1 MIDCKQV
8 AAFSKCF
15 DIGPTRLCRP
25 IALALAAAGWI
36 AGAQAQELRIG
47 LAAEPSAMDPHFH
60 NLTPNNSLLRHI
72 FDRLIDQ
79 NESQALVPGLAI
91 SWRNADDNTWEFKL
105 RPGVRF
111 TDGSEFT
118 ANDVIYSLCRA
129 PRVENSPSSFAIY
142 SRAIADM
149 RAPDPLTLVVTTP
162 GPYPLL
168 PSELST
174 IAILS
179 ATANG
184 TGAVT
189 FDRQDCKGV
198 GTYPKTEAFNAGTA
212 AIGTGPFK
220 LVRFTKG
227 DRIVL
232 ERNDEYWGERPQW
245 QRVFFRPITSSGP
258 RVAALLSG
266 DVDLIENVPIQD
278 LQRIKATTDYKV
290 VQGLSARVIYLHFD
304 HIDDVPPGVAET
316 GGKNP
321 FRDKRVREAIS
332 KAIDREAIVGRIMG
346 GVAMPAGE
354 LLPPM
359 MFGANK
365 DATAPKADVAG
376 AKKLL
381 ALAGYPIGFTL
392 VLATPNDR
400 YINDAQ
406 IAQAVAQMLARV
418 GLKVSVDAMT
428 SSQFFAKRT
437 RREFGFWLAGW
448 ISDTGEMSAQIK
460 PLAATPNKDKG
471 WGTTN
476 PGGYSNPEV
485 DMLLER
491 ALGTINDE
499 QRAALLAQA
508 SRIAMADYG
517 VLPLHFEM
525 TTWAMRKE
533 LAYTPRVDQNTQ
545 AMLVKRAP

>member
-1 MIDCKQV
+1 MIGCKQIV
-8 AAFSKCF
+8 
-15 DIGPTRLCRP
+15 RLGQ
-25 IALALAAAGWI
+25 IVLVTAALAGTT
-36 AGAQAQELRIG
+36 GAHGQELKIG
-47 LAAEPSAMDPHFH
+47 LPSEPTAMDPHFH

-72 FDRLIDQ
+72 FDRLVDQ
-79 NESQALVPGLAI
+79 DENQALKPGLAL
-91 SWRNADDNTWEFKL
+91 SWRSVDESTWEFKL
-105 RPGVRF
+105 RPGVKF
-111 TDGSEFT
+111 TDGSDFT
-118 ANDVIYSLCRA
+118 ANDAIYSFCRA

-142 SRAIADM
+142 SRAITGM
-149 RAPDPLTLVVTTP
+149 TAPDPLTLIIKTA
-162 GPYPLL
+162 GPYPLI
-168 PSELST
+168 PSEVST

-179 ATANG
+179 AKANG
-184 TGAVT
+184 AGTVT
-189 FDRQDCKGV
+189 FDRQECQGV

-212 AIGTGPFK
+212 TIGSGPYK

-232 ERNDEYWGERPQW
+232 ERNDAYWGEKQAW
-245 QRVFFRPITSSGP
+245 QRVIFRPITSAGP
-258 RVAALLSG
+258 RVAALLAG

-278 LQRIKATTDYKV
+278 LERIKANPGYKV

-304 HIDDVPPGVAET
+304 YIDDAPPGVTDAS
-316 GGKNP
+316 GKPLGKNP

-332 KAIDREAIVGRIMG
+332 KAIDRDAIVARIMG
-346 GVAMPAGE
+346 GVAMSAGE

-365 DATAPKADVAG
+365 DMKAAKADVEG

-381 ALAGYPIGFTL
+381 AEAGYPNGFSVT
-392 VLATPNDR
+392 VATPNDR
-400 YINDAQ
+400 YVNDAQ
-406 IAQAVAQMLARV
+406 IAQAVAQMLTRI
-418 GLKVSVDAMT
+418 GLKVGVEAMT
-428 SSQFFAKRT
+428 ASQFFAKRT

-460 PLAATPNKDKG
+460 PLAATPDKDKG

-476 PGGYSNPEV
+476 PGGYSNAEV
-485 DMLLER
+485 DRLLTQ
-491 ALGTINDE
+491 ALGTIDDE
-499 QRAALLAQA
+499 QRAAILAHA

-533 LAYTPRVDQNTQ
+533 LGYIPRVDQSTQ
-545 AMLVKRAP
+545 AMWVTRAK

>member
-1 MIDCKQV
+1 MIRLKQIV
-8 AAFSKCF
+8 GLKQ
-15 DIGPTRLCRP
+15 
-25 IALALAAAGWI
+25 LALAAAAAGWMT
-36 AGAQAQELRIG
+36 AAHGQELKIG
-47 LAAEPSAMDPHFH
+47 LPSEPSAMDPHFH

-72 FDRLIDQ
+72 FERLVDQ
-79 NESQALVPGLAI
+79 DETQQLKPGLAV
-91 SWRNADDNTWEFKL
+91 SWRSVDERTWEFKL
-105 RPGVRF
+105 RSGIKF
-111 TDGSEFT
+111 SDGSDFT
-118 ANDVIYSLCRA
+118 ANDVIYSFCRA

-142 SRAIADM
+142 SRAITGM
-149 RAPDPLTLVVTTP
+149 TAPDLLTLIVTTA
-162 GPYPLL
+162 GPYPLI
-168 PSELST
+168 PSEVST

-179 ATANG
+179 AKVNG
-184 TGAVT
+184 AGAVT
-189 FDRQDCKGV
+189 FDRQECKGV

-212 AIGTGPFK
+212 AIGTGPYK

-232 ERNDEYWGERPQW
+232 ERNDGYWGEKPAW
-245 QRVFFRPITSSGP
+245 QRVIFRPITSAGP
-258 RVAALLSG
+258 RVAALLAG

-278 LQRIKATTDYKV
+278 LERIKANASYKV

-304 HIDDVPPGVAET
+304 YIDDAPPGVEANS
-316 GGKNP
+316 GDKNLGKNP

-332 KAIDREAIVGRIMG
+332 KAIDRDAIVARIMG

-365 DATAPKADVAG
+365 DMKAPKADVDG

-381 ALAGYPIGFTL
+381 AEAGYPNGFTL
-392 VLATPNDR
+392 TLGTPNDR
-400 YINDAQ
+400 YVNDAQ
-406 IAQAVAQMLARV
+406 IAQAVAQMLTRV
-418 GLKVSVDAMT
+418 GLKVSIDAMT
-428 SSQFFAKRT
+428 ASQFFAKRT
-437 RREFGFWLAGW
+437 RREFGIWLAGW

-476 PGGYSNPEV
+476 PGGYSNPQV
-485 DMLLER
+485 DALLDQ
-491 ALGTINDE
+491 ALGTIDDE
-499 QRAALLAQA
+499 KRAALLAQA

-533 LAYTPRVDQNTQ
+533 LGYTPRVDQNTQ
-545 AMLVKRAP
+545 AMMVTRAK

>member
-1 MIDCKQV
+1 MIRHKQIATLGRV
-8 AAFSKCF
+8 ALV
-15 DIGPTRLCRP
+15 T
-25 IALALAAAGWI
+25 AATAWLS
-36 AGAQAQELRIG
+36 AASQAAHAQELKVG
-47 LAAEPSAMDPHFH
+47 LSAEPSAMDPHFH

-72 FDRLIDQ
+72 FERLTHQD
-79 NESQALVPGLAI
+79 EEQAVVPGLAS
-91 SWRNADDNTWEFKL
+91 SWRNVDDTTWEFKL
-105 RPGVRF
+105 RPGVKF
-111 TDGSEFT
+111 TDGSDFT
-118 ANDVIYSLCRA
+118 ANDVIYSFCRA

-142 SRAIADM
+142 SRAVTDM
-149 RAPDPLTLVVTTP
+149 TAPDPLTLIVKTA

-168 PSELST
+168 PSEAST

-179 ATANG
+179 AKANG
-184 TGAVT
+184 AGQVT
-189 FDRQDCKGV
+189 FDRQECKGV

-212 AIGTGPFK
+212 TIGTGPYK

-232 ERNDEYWGERPQW
+232 ERNEAYWGNKPEW
-245 QRVFFRPITSSGP
+245 QRVIFRPITSAGP
-258 RVAALLSG
+258 RVAALLAG

-278 LQRIKATTDYKV
+278 LERIKANAGYKV

-304 HIDDVPPGVAET
+304 YIDDAPPNVSDA

-332 KAIDREAIVGRIMG
+332 KAIDRDAIVARIMG

-365 DATAPKADVAG
+365 DMKAPKADVSA

-381 ALAGYPIGFTL
+381 TDAGYPNGFT
-392 VLATPNDR
+392 VTLATPNDR
-400 YINDAQ
+400 YVNDAQ
-406 IAQAVAQMLARV
+406 IAQAVAQMLTRI
-418 GLKVSVDAMT
+418 GLKVSIDAMT
-428 SSQFFAKRT
+428 ASQFFAKRT

-476 PGGYSNPEV
+476 PGGYSNPQV
-485 DMLLER
+485 DKLLEQ
-491 ALGTINDE
+491 ALGTIDDGK
-499 QRAALLAQA
+499 RAAILAEA

-525 TTWAMRKE
+525 TTWAMRKD
-533 LAYTPRVDQNTQ
+533 LAYTPRVDQNTW
-545 AMLVKRAP
+545 AMEVTRAK